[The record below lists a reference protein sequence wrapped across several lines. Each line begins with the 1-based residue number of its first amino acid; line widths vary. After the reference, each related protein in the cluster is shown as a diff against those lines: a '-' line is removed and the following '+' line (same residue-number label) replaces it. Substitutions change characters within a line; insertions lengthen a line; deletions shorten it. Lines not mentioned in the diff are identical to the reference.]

1 MRISN
6 SDPLERKLRKAD
18 QPALRLRAPGA
29 RGPSPQMKKAR
40 KPKRIRILLADREE
54 VFRLGIRQLF
64 SLEDDLRVVAQAATS
79 EQVLALA
86 ERFRP
91 HVLMVQGEIAAE
103 PPGNFLEQ
111 VRRGWP
117 HSKLVITASGPKGDT
132 ASHYLEAGAA
142 GVIARSAPLS
152 HFVKGIREAMKHKA
166 GIVKATA
173 PAEVKK
179 PDTSPKPPV
188 RPADTLTRREKAVI
202 GCLMQ
207 GFPNREIAHYLS
219 IAEQTVK
226 NHLRSVFDKVGVSDR
241 LELVLYAIHQ
251 KLDIP
256 LIEPGQEPAS
266 GAPSSG

>member
-1 MRISN
+1 
-6 SDPLERKLRKAD
+6 
-18 QPALRLRAPGA
+18 
-29 RGPSPQMKKAR
+29 MKKR
-40 KPKRIRILLADREE
+40 QKPKRIRILLADREE

-64 SLEDDLRVVAQAATS
+64 SLEDDLRVIAQAVTG
-79 EQVLALA
+79 EQVVALA

-91 HVLMVQGEIAAE
+91 HVLMVQAEIAAE
-103 PPGNFLEQ
+103 PLGNIMEDM
-111 VRRGWP
+111 RRASP
-117 HSKLVITASGPKGDT
+117 HSKLVVTTQALKGDM
-132 ASHYLEAGAA
+132 ASRYMNAGAA

-152 HFVKGIREAMKHKA
+152 QFVKCIRDVIKNKGGM
-166 GIVKATA
+166 VKASGAATPKA
-173 PAEVKK
+173 A
-179 PDTSPKPPV
+179 DASPKLPL

-207 GFPNREIAHYLS
+207 GFPNREIARFLS

-256 LIEPGQEPAS
+256 LIEPGQAQAS
-266 GAPSSG
+266 VAVSSG

>member
-1 MRISN
+1 
-6 SDPLERKLRKAD
+6 
-18 QPALRLRAPGA
+18 
-29 RGPSPQMKKAR
+29 MKKAL

-79 EQVLALA
+79 EQVVALA

-91 HVLMVQGEIAAE
+91 HVLMVQGEVAAE
-103 PPGNFLEQ
+103 PPGNFLELI
-111 VRRGWP
+111 RRASP
-117 HSKLVITASGPKGDT
+117 HSKLVITTSAPKRDRASR
-132 ASHYLEAGAA
+132 YLEAGAA
-142 GVIARSAPLS
+142 GVIAKSAPLS
-152 HFVKGIREAMKHKA
+152 HFVKCVREAMAHKA
-166 GIVKATA
+166 GMVKAPA
-173 PAEVKK
+173 PKAIMKA
-179 PDTSPKPPV
+179 DASPKPPV

-207 GFPNREIAHYLS
+207 GFPNREIARYLS

-256 LIEPGQEPAS
+256 LIEPGQAPGC
-266 GAPSSG
+266 GALSSG